1 MKKLITALL
10 AVTLLGASA
19 SAQFPGFPGF
29 RMRGPADTDAKYTL
43 QAGDVTMVVDATFG
57 GRILSFKY
65 KDTEI
70 LSQTTAP
77 NSFGSTFWTS
87 PQKVWNWPPVPEYDT
102 NEYTVEDNGT
112 SIVMTGSKSEKY
124 GYRIR
129 KEFVAG
135 KKSILVK
142 YSIINESGE
151 TRQVAPWEIS
161 RVPGDGL
168 IFFDCP
174 VEGITPAG
182 LMPFEEKFGL
192 SWFAYNTSEKQ
203 RKINADGKG
212 WLAFANNGL
221 VLIKKFADIAP
232 DAPAPGEAEIQVYV
246 NEGKTFIELE
256 SQGAYT
262 TLQPGESL
270 DWSVEWFLVPFKGDP
285 VPSKALAKAVKKAVK

>member
-1 MKKLITALL
+1 MKKLVT
-10 AVTLLGASA
+10 TLLTVAVFGTVA
-19 SAQFPGFPGF
+19 SAQFPGF

-43 QAGDVTMVVDATFG
+43 TAGDVTMVVDATFG

-65 KDTEI
+65 KDAEI

-87 PQKVWNWPPVPEYDT
+87 PQKEWNWPPVPEYDT

-112 SIVMTGSKSEKY
+112 SIVMTGNKSEKY

-129 KEFVAG
+129 KEFVAK

-174 VEGITPAG
+174 VENITPAG

-192 SWFAYNTSEKQ
+192 SWFPYNTSERQ

-221 VLIKKFADIAP
+221 VLIKKFENIAP
-232 DAPAPGEAEIQVYV
+232 EAPAPGEAEIQVYV
-246 NEGKTFIELE
+246 NQGKSFIELE

-262 TLQPGESL
+262 TLKPGEAL
-270 DWSVEWFLVPFKGDP
+270 DWSVEWFLVPLKGDLA
-285 VPSKALAKAVKKAVK
+285 PSKALAKTVKKAVK